1 VLVGSARKCLVL
13 SVCTLREENDIMQ
26 QYYCGYTKTAIV
38 LAISSSELYL
48 VNDSVCTNTEIEDSL
63 RCKG

>member
-1 VLVGSARKCLVL
+1 MLVGYGCKCLVL

-38 LAISSSELYL
+38 LELYL

-63 RCKG
+63 CCKG